1 MSRNCRTLS
10 VSSVCFICLF
20 LDHRTKLPPQA
31 FAGATGCNIHT
42 RNDSF
47 VKSDRP
53 HQFPNL
59 QIKYKKGADPILKF
73 LDADD
78 NVAEV
83 MSIEKWNT
91 DTVEEFLQQHLTL

>member
-1 MSRNCRTLS
+1 MTCW
-10 VSSVCFICLF
+10 VFSSFE
-20 LDHRTKLPPQA
+20 Q
-31 FAGATGCNIHT
+31 
-42 RNDSF
+42 
-47 VKSDRP
+47 
-53 HQFPNL
+53 
-59 QIKYKKGADPILKF
+59 YKKGADPILKF